1 MSIIKTESFKILLAS
16 ENLTFRNNLGSKLRV
31 EGFDAEIVD
40 GGFHLLHLIE
50 KNHDYQMI
58 IINEDMKDMSG
69 QEIVQLIRVIKN
81 KTDLPILFISKDDN
95 EDEICQMVFSGA
107 NEYIIQSPTYK
118 QIIDSV
124 HRYFSNYKVNAA

>member
-50 KNHDYQMI
+50 RHRDYQMI
-58 IINEDMKDMSG
+58 IINDDMKDMSG
-69 QEIVQLIRVIKN
+69 HEIIQLVRVFKN
-81 KTDLPILFISKDDN
+81 KTDLPILYISKN
-95 EDEICQMVFSGA
+95 ESEDEICHMVFAGA

-124 HRYFSNYKVNAA
+124 HRYFIQYKANAA

>member
-50 KNHDYQMI
+50 RNRDYQMI

-69 QEIVQLIRVIKN
+69 HEIIQLIRVIKN
-81 KTDLPILFISKDDN
+81 KTELPILFISKNDN
-95 EDEICQMVFSGA
+95 DEEICHMVFSGA

-124 HRYFSNYKVNAA
+124 HRYFSQYRSNAA